1 MKVLLFLQIVVRV
14 LFLNHLMN
22 KAGKIC
28 MIGVFSVLLF
38 WMDGRNIF
46 TSPIYS
52 AMLLLLME
60 IVFFIIDKKKF
71 HAEDLFSCCV
81 LESGIAVCN
90 AAAIYVV
97 SMILYNNLDYKL
109 LHNNNLHIAWIVSLC
124 MQGILL
130 FAYKKWNRK
139 QLHLPSVSYS
149 VYSLLLIF
157 QIVLKLHCAQMK

>member
-28 MIGVFSVLLF
+28 MIGGFSVLFF

-52 AMLLLLME
+52 AMLLLVME
-60 IVFFIIDKKKF
+60 IVFFIIDKRKF

-81 LESGIAVCN
+81 LVVLR
-90 AAAIYVV
+90 YV
-97 SMILYNNLDYKL
+97 MLRQYTL
-109 LHNNNLHIAWIVSLC
+109 
-124 MQGILL
+124 
-130 FAYKKWNRK
+130 
-139 QLHLPSVSYS
+139 
-149 VYSLLLIF
+149 
-157 QIVLKLHCAQMK
+157 

>member
-14 LFLNHLMN
+14 LFLNHLMS

-28 MIGVFSVLLF
+28 MIGGFSVLFF

-52 AMLLLLME
+52 AMLLLVIE
-60 IVFFIIDKKKF
+60 VVFFIIDKRKF

-109 LHNNNLHIAWIVSLC
+109 LHNLYVCRESCFLRIRNGIENSCICHLWVILYILYFWFFWSL
-124 MQGILL
+124 
-130 FAYKKWNRK
+130 Y
-139 QLHLPSVSYS
+139 
-149 VYSLLLIF
+149 
-157 QIVLKLHCAQMK
+157 

>member
-14 LFLNHLMN
+14 LFLNHLMS

-28 MIGVFSVLLF
+28 MIGGFSVLLF

-52 AMLLLLME
+52 AMLLLVME

-97 SMILYNNLDYKL
+97 SMIIYNNLDYKL
-109 LHNNNLHIAWIVSLC
+109 LHNNNLHIAWITASR
-124 MQGILL
+124 
-130 FAYKKWNRK
+130 N
-139 QLHLPSVSYS
+139 
-149 VYSLLLIF
+149 
-157 QIVLKLHCAQMK
+157 QMN